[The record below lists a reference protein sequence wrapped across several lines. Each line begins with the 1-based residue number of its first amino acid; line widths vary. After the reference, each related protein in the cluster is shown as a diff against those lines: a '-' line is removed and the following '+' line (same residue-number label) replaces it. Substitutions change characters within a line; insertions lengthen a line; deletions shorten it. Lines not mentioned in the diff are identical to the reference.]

1 MILALVIFAVTYLL
15 MLALPKER
23 PWVALCSAAV
33 FMALGQLGVYDFSL
47 SAALGAVE
55 PEVLP
60 QPASRLRLSAAASRA
75 EKIRLVIM
83 LWRSP
88 LRR

>member
-33 FMALGQLGVYDFSL
+33 LCNIHIDKNGT
-47 SAALGAVE
+47 
-55 PEVLP
+55 
-60 QPASRLRLSAAASRA
+60 RLYNSIA
-75 EKIRLVIM
+75 EHMGRFYGYIRII
-83 LWRSP
+83 RQGKNQ
-88 LRR
+88 

>member
-1 MILALVIFAVTYLL
+1 MIPALVIFAVTYLL

-47 SAALGAVE
+47 SAALGAVDYNV
-55 PEVLP
+55 PWGSCRCSSGAGCR
-60 QPASRLRLSAAASRA
+60 PAWPSS
-75 EKIRLVIM
+75 
-83 LWRSP
+83 
-88 LRR
+88 